1 MRTAER
7 PRFSPESKRV
17 VVPKAFGTPQND
29 RFRSGQG
36 ESHPGRIFS
45 CSKGPDPNP
54 RQQERRIRAQG
65 PHRIATTRI
74 DSGLS
79 SAKLFSRMSCSPE
92 SGRAPRGPSP
102 RPFRKWPPGPPIAF
116 GGKLTEFG
124 IEPPGLRRKCRP
136 DGCGGGALGNSSLS
150 E

>member
-45 CSKGPDPNP
+45 CSKGPDTTP
-54 RQQERRIRAQG
+54 RRQERRIDGQG

-79 SAKLFSRMSCSPE
+79 SAKLFSRMSRSSEP
-92 SGRAPRGPSP
+92 GRASRAVLTALQNMAAVSPIPTTVGRDLSGPDSM
-102 RPFRKWPPGPPIAF
+102 
-116 GGKLTEFG
+116 
-124 IEPPGLRRKCRP
+124 GL
-136 DGCGGGALGNSSLS
+136 
-150 E
+150 